1 MTKSFETPLAFS
13 PHIAFTADAATKK
26 STQIGQLLF
35 SSLPQI
41 SSPSLV
47 SLRLTTTVLSSSLL
61 HSIQGKPM
69 IQLCRLIIR
78 PFMSM
83 PKIFL
88 AYIPLCE
95 ERRYRL
101 LHYRAVQPTL
111 RSGHILVHH
120 LRQSFCSCSSS
131 CTMQRKTTVLSFSL

>member
-13 PHIAFTADAATKK
+13 PNIAFSADAATKK

-35 SSLPQI
+35 FPSSNIL
-41 SSPSLV
+41 SL
-47 SLRLTTTVLSSSLL
+47 TCVLALNNYYL
-61 HSIQGKPM
+61 VLYMHSIQGKPM

-120 LRQSFCSCSSS
+120 LRQSFCSC
-131 CTMQRKTTVLSFSL
+131 MLIL